1 MHQGTFT
8 PKPDLP
14 DEKGFQSR
22 IFKSSV
28 QMIISQNDAKINA
41 TRVVPQDHRSNSI
54 HNEGLSLLYGA
65 EVICVRR
72 LEAHS

>member
-14 DEKGFQSR
+14 DEKGFQSG

-28 QMIISQNDAKINA
+28 QMIISQDDAKINA

-54 HNEGLSLLYGA
+54 HN
-65 EVICVRR
+65 
-72 LEAHS
+72 